1 MEQELLELIKKTS
14 ELMRHARAKNQ
25 PEALTL
31 TNALAYLNDSLDII
45 RRANGVANNQFDLT
59 QDKPSQ
65 VN

>member
-1 MEQELLELIKKTS
+1 MEKELLEVIKKTS
-14 ELMRHARAKNQ
+14 ELMRHAIAKNQ

-31 TNALAYLNDSLDII
+31 TNALAFLNESLEIA
-45 RRANGVANNQFDLT
+45 RRSNGVANNQFDLT